1 MLINK
6 ISSYGKLYKRDSANK
21 VRVWYM
27 EFEGNKYRT
36 VSGLTD
42 GEKVIS
48 EWTIVVGKN
57 HGKKNETS
65 DLDQTIK
72 EVDARYKKQ
81 LKSGYFDDISKIDNA
96 SYFKPMLAKNYKDYA
111 HKIDL
116 TKGEYLLQTKFNG
129 IRCIATIDGLFTRK
143 GEKILTCPHIE
154 RSLAKFFINNQK
166 AVLDGEL
173 FNFKLRQNL
182 NEINSIIRKTVNI
195 SDEDI
200 QKSKELIQYHV
211 YDGFGFGLEYNC
223 SYSLRKYIIDKICE
237 SHNYLEIVYDYT
249 INSKKDLDNIYNTFI
264 DQGHEGGILRLKTS
278 PYESKR
284 SKNLLKIKPEDD
296 SEAIILNISEGEGN
310 WSGAG
315 KVITLDW
322 NGVIFDA
329 SFKGSYN
336 ESVEFLKNRGNWIG
350 KTVTFLYNGL
360 TGLGTPN
367 FARLDYNNCIKSDK

>member
-1 MLINK
+1 MKKYKELF
-6 ISSYGKLYKRDSANK
+6 KRDSANK

-27 EFEGNKYRT
+27 ESEGNKYRT

-42 GEKVIS
+42 GDKVTS
-48 EWTIVVGKN
+48 EWTIVLGKN

-65 DLDQTIK
+65 DFDQTEK
-72 EVDARYKKQ
+72 EIEAKYKKQ
-81 LKSGYFDDISKIDNA
+81 LKSGYFDDISKIDNE

-116 TKGEYLLQTKFNG
+116 TSGEYLLQTKFNG
-129 IRCIATIDGLFTRK
+129 IRCIATINGLFTRK
-143 GEKILTCPHIE
+143 GERILTCPHIE
-154 RSLAKFFINNQK
+154 RSLDKFFINNPK
-166 AVLDGEL
+166 AILDGEL
-173 FNFKLRQNL
+173 FNFKLKQNL

-211 YDGFGFGLEYNC
+211 YDGFGFGLGKECCYR
-223 SYSLRKYIIDKICE
+223 LRKHIIDQICE
-237 SHNYLEIVYDYT
+237 SKDYLEVVYDYT
-249 INSKKDLDNIYNTFI
+249 INSKEDLDRIYNTFI
-264 DQGHEGGILRLKTS
+264 DQGHEGGILRLKES
-278 PYESKR
+278 AYESKR

-315 KVITLDW
+315 KVITLNW
-322 NGVIFDA
+322 NGIIFDA
-329 SFKGSYN
+329 SFKGSYS
-336 ESVEFLKNRGNWIG
+336 ESAEFLRNKGSWIG

-367 FARLDYNNCIKSDK
+367 FARVDINNCLK